1 MNPSALSNR
10 ALLIYSWRRSACI
23 WRGSINTLQLIGSRV
38 SAGLHLQ
45 MRLEVGQQ
53 AERLNW
59 HPSVCVW
66 GGNNEVEAAFKWFPA
81 SRAHPER

>member
-1 MNPSALSNR
+1 M
-10 ALLIYSWRRSACI
+10 
-23 WRGSINTLQLIGSRV
+23 
-38 SAGLHLQ
+38 Q